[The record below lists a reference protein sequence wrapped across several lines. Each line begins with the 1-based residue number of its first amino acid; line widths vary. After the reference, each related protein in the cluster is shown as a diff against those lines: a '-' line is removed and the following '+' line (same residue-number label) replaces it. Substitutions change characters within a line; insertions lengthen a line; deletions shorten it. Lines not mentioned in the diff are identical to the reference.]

1 MNIARKKIYS
11 NGATLI
17 YKHRKRKCTSVV
29 AGFAF
34 GSNRENYPEPT
45 AHFCEHMFFIETEN
59 RSKETLKQDML
70 NTFSMKNGRTNAF
83 YTEIDFCRSNKVL
96 EDCFALS
103 SDMLLNTKYEAKY
116 IKSEKGVIKQE
127 LVRKLNN
134 PDALSYFTLLRA
146 TTSKDIKNSLVLGN
160 EDEIEAVT
168 AKSLKK
174 FRDETFISQNFV
186 ISIEGG
192 ISFLRA
198 KHLAEKYFI
207 KKLKSNPSYP
217 VDQSILFKQT
227 REGNLNIEN
236 YPFKKSICRIAIKIN
251 QESESQL
258 TEKSALMFCSICN
271 GINGRLL
278 SALRE
283 NGLVYSAGLG
293 YDTVPT
299 QNVLHF
305 DFSCSTENVN
315 KVIDET
321 GKCFE
326 EFRTTLVEEELIKQ
340 KKKNEKL
347 LKDEMMSKIYP
358 SNLFTN
364 YLAFGDRIFSKK
376 HRKTDKKI
384 FDSLTPNDVQ
394 NFCKMALSK
403 PENIYVAI
411 LTDGSEK
418 DFYTYEEMQKILTS
432 KPQKKRQAKKVTKTP
447 TDMQNTQNQTETGK
461 TKTSE
466 KQKKT
471 SKAKQAK

>member
-1 MNIARKKIYS
+1 MNIPKKKIYS

-17 YKHRKRKCTSVV
+17 FKHRKRKCTSVV

-134 PDALSYFTLLRA
+134 PDALSYFALLRA

-251 QESESQL
+251 PEFESQL

-364 YLAFGDRIFSKK
+364 YLAFGDRILSKK

-394 NFCKMALSK
+394 NFCKMVLTK

-432 KPQKKRQAKKVTKTP
+432 KPQKKRQAKRVTKTP
-447 TDMQNTQNQTETGK
+447 TDMQCSQNSQNK
-461 TKTSE
+461 NQRE

-471 SKAKQAK
+471 LKVK

>member
-1 MNIARKKIYS
+1 MNIPKRKTYS

-29 AGFAF
+29 AGFVF
-34 GSNRENYPEPT
+34 GSNRDNYQEPT
-45 AHFCEHMFFIETEN
+45 AHFCEHMFFIETKN

-70 NTFSMKNGRTNAF
+70 NTFSMKNGKTSAF

-96 EDCFALS
+96 EDCFSLS

-134 PDALSYFTLLRA
+134 PDTLSYFTLLRT
-146 TTSKDIKNSLVLGN
+146 TTSKDIKNSLVLGS
-160 EDEIEAVT
+160 EDEIEAIT

-192 ISFLRA
+192 ISFFRA
-198 KHLAEKYFI
+198 KRLAEKYFI

-217 VDQSILFKQT
+217 IDQSILFKQT

-236 YPFKKSICRIAIKIN
+236 YPFKKSICKIAIKIN
-251 QESESQL
+251 PEFESQI

-278 SALRE
+278 GALRE
-283 NGLVYSAGLG
+283 SGLVYSAGLS
-293 YDTVPT
+293 YDTAPT
-299 QNVLHF
+299 QNALHF
-305 DFSCSTENVN
+305 DFSCSTGNVN
-315 KVIDET
+315 KVIDEA

-326 EFRTTLVEEELIKQ
+326 GFRTTLVEEELIKQ

-347 LKDEMMSKIYP
+347 FKDETTSKIYP
-358 SNLFTN
+358 SNLFVN
-364 YLAFGDRIFSKK
+364 YLAFGNRILSKK
-376 HRKTDKKI
+376 HLKTDKKI
-384 FDSLTPNDVQ
+384 FDSLTPDDVQ
-394 NFCKMALSK
+394 DFCKMALTK

-432 KPQKKRQAKKVTKTP
+432 KPKKRQTKKKITKV
-447 TDMQNTQNQTETGK
+447 K
-461 TKTSE
+461 
-466 KQKKT
+466 
-471 SKAKQAK
+471 

>member
-1 MNIARKKIYS
+1 MNIPKKKIYS

-17 YKHRKRKCTSVV
+17 FKHRKRKCTSVV

-34 GSNRENYPEPT
+34 GSNRNNYPEPT
-45 AHFCEHMFFIETEN
+45 AHFCEHMFFVETEN

-70 NTFSMKNGRTNAF
+70 NTFSMKNGRTNPF
-83 YTEIDFCRSNKVL
+83 YTEIDFCRSNKAL
-96 EDCFALS
+96 EECFALS
-103 SDMLLNTKYEAKY
+103 SDMLLNTKYETKF
-116 IKSEKGVIKQE
+116 INSEKGVIKQE

-134 PDALSYFTLLRA
+134 PDALSYYTLLRT
-146 TTSKDIKNSLVLGN
+146 TTSKDIKNSLTLGN
-160 EDEIEAVT
+160 EDEIEAIT
-168 AKSLKK
+168 AKTLKK

-192 ISFLRA
+192 ISFLKA

-217 VDQSILFKQT
+217 VDQSIIFKQT

-251 QESESQL
+251 QEFESQL
-258 TEKSALMFCSICN
+258 TEKSAQMFCNICN
-271 GINGRLL
+271 GINGKLL
-278 SALRE
+278 GALRE

-293 YDTVPT
+293 YNPT
-299 QNVLHF
+299 PKQNMLHF
-305 DFSCSTENVN
+305 NFSCSTENVN
-315 KVIDET
+315 KVINET

-340 KKKNEKL
+340 IKKNEKL
-347 LKDEMMSKIYP
+347 FKDEMTSKIYP
-358 SNLFTN
+358 SDLFAN
-364 YLAFGDRIFSKK
+364 YLTFGDRILSKK

-394 NFCKMALSK
+394 NFCKMVLTK

-432 KPQKKRQAKKVTKTP
+432 KPQKKRQTKKVTKTP
-447 TDMQNTQNQTETGK
+447 TDMQCSQNTQNKNQR
-461 TKTSE
+461 E

-471 SKAKQAK
+471 LKVK